1 MQQILNA
8 VSLLLAVPQCGVFN
22 GAVTGVMP
30 SNRRNAWLALAF
42 AWAVAR
48 QSNVEFPVKAG
59 EPVDSYTT
67 GKSAK
72 FLIALA
78 EATMGNYQKDRPTV
92 RQERINQRASFIAQ
106 FLAHAEVS
114 GFRHD
119 SVAAVVEQMNIKMLA
134 AKPDF
139 TPFDPSVFGWGGD
152 VPAPADDFSFDAV

>member
-22 GAVTGVMP
+22 GAVKGVMP

-48 QSNVEFPVKAG
+48 QSNIEFPVKPGDPA
-59 EPVDSYTT
+59 ESYTT

-72 FLIALA
+72 FLAALA
-78 EATMGNYQKDRPTV
+78 EATMGNYQKDRPSV
-92 RQERINQRASFIAQ
+92 RKQRIDDRVNYIAH
-106 FLAHAEVS
+106 FLTNADVS

-119 SVAAVVEQMNIKMLA
+119 SVAAVVEQMNVKMLA
-134 AKPDF
+134 AKPEF
-139 TPFDPSVFGWGGD
+139 TPFDPSDFGWGGD

>member
-22 GAVTGVMP
+22 GAVKGVMP

-48 QSNVEFPVKAG
+48 QSNAEFPVKPG
-59 EPVDSYTT
+59 EPAESYTT

-78 EATMGNYQKDRPTV
+78 EATMGNYQKDRPAV
-92 RQERINQRASFIAQ
+92 RKQRIDDRVHYIAN
-106 FLAHAEVS
+106 FLSNPDAS

-119 SVAAVVEQMNIKMLA
+119 SVAAVVEQMNVKMLTA
-134 AKPDF
+134 RPDF
-139 TPFDPSVFGWGGD
+139 TPFDPSDFGWGGD